1 LVFAESQRLRRFTFV
16 SRFPNNP
23 TGTSCCILESETE
36 VTMIKTLRRAIFA
49 LSLAGIT
56 AAVLRIKGKGGVP
69 PQQGGWREITPPK

>member
-1 LVFAESQRLRRFTFV
+1 LD
-16 SRFPNNP
+16 
-23 TGTSCCILESETE
+23 SETE
-36 VTMIKTLRRAIFA
+36 DTMIKTLRRAIFA